1 MKQTLYLDPRIRDYV
16 FVPLVVLMV
25 IVALLRYYVT
35 KIMYAPDNALLQP
48 VAMSYRSLKKTIFE
62 KLTDFTKDD
71 PGEVNVL
78 KLLEDV
84 KSDFKDTNALARS
97 SRIRTNCEYLPEDA
111 VKARKSY
118 FCREE
123 TGYFNRK
130 AAAVNPLA
138 MMNPDMMSNMMK
150 QNVQGMFNIF
160 LISVVGSFFSG
171 FIIAQVPFPLGQKF
185 KSLLQQGLNM
195 QALDPS
201 YVSSMSW

>member
-1 MKQTLYLDPRIRDYV
+1 V
-16 FVPLVVLMV
+16 
-25 IVALLRYYVT
+25 
-35 KIMYAPDNALLQP
+35 
-48 VAMSYRSLKKTIFE
+48 SYFSC
-62 KLTDFTKDD
+62 
-71 PGEVNVL
+71 
-78 KLLEDV
+78 
-84 KSDFKDTNALARS
+84 SNALARS
-97 SRIRTNCEYLPEDA
+97 ARIRANCDYLPEDA

-118 FCREE
+118 FCKEE
-123 TGYFNRK
+123 TGYFSRK

-138 MMNPDMMSNMMK
+138 MMK

-160 LISVVGSFFSG
+160 LFSVVGSFFSG